1 MHTRV
6 CTIRTTAA
14 GKHQTCV
21 PVTAC
26 GCRPM
31 QAQKRDRDREAT
43 GWGRRLRLERERET
57 ERRRKRRKRGLVVS
71 RGVDWESDRAR
82 FYVWVYVCAAE
93 RERERGQ
100 NTILGL
106 DLAYVVCIH
115 ICTTVEDRGTKRER
129 NARYAPGI
137 ASIFERDLSLLW

>member
-1 MHTRV
+1 
-6 CTIRTTAA
+6 
-14 GKHQTCV
+14 
-21 PVTAC
+21 
-26 GCRPM
+26 M

-43 GWGRRLRLERERET
+43 GWGRRLRLEREREAEEEGIGGEQRGWLR
-57 ERRRKRRKRGLVVS
+57 ERSSAFLRVGVRMRG
-71 RGVDWESDRAR
+71 
-82 FYVWVYVCAAE
+82 
-93 RERERGQ
+93 RERERGGGQ

>member
-43 GWGRRLRLERERET
+43 GWGRRLRLERERERQRGGGRGGRGDWWWAEGLT
-57 ERRRKRRKRGLVVS
+57 ERAIERVS
-71 RGVDWESDRAR
+71 TCGCTCAR
-82 FYVWVYVCAAE
+82 Q